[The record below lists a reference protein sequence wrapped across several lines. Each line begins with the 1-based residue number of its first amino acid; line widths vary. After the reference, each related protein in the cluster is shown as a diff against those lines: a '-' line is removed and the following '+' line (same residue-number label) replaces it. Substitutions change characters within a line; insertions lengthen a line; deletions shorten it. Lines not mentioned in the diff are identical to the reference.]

1 MINTMS
7 LMIIFVMTSLVFFLR
22 HLQNKRKLEIIS
34 RVLNKSNLSHYNCN
48 KLVLFLDVH
57 RNINIHELIN
67 KQNTGVTCLIHKGP
81 EWKLNSIIKKY
92 PEINESM
99 LDKEGTISKNI
110 GLYSLPAYIL
120 IDSNNKVIDYGRL
133 F

>member
-7 LMIIFVMTSLVFFLR
+7 LIIAFVLTSIVFFLR
-22 HLQNKRKLEIIS
+22 HLQNKRKLKIIS
-34 RVLNKSNLSHYNCN
+34 QVLHKSNLYQYKCN

-57 RNINIHELIN
+57 RNINIPELIN
-67 KQNTGVTCLIHKGP
+67 KKNTGVTCLIHKGP
-81 EWKLNSIIKKY
+81 EWKLNSIKQKY
-92 PEINESM
+92 PEINESI

-110 GLYSLPAYIL
+110 GLNSLPAYVL
-120 IDSNNKVIDYGRL
+120 IDSKNKVVDYGRI